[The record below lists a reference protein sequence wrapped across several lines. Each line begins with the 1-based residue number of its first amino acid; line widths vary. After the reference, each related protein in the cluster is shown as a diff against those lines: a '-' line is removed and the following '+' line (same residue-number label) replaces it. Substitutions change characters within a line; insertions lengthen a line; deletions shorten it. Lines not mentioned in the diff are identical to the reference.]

1 MATRKDQ
8 LDAFVFARRR
18 MVSNLVAPS
27 PTGSDEAA
35 PRPVKTFFTSAILSA
50 IAVAAVVV
58 LGVFKPSAPGGWQS
72 GLAVD
77 STSGASY
84 IYSSQDKELH
94 PVVNITSAKLIL
106 GDKFKKFDVPDS
118 VIHGADVTIGAP
130 FGILAAPPDVPTS
143 ANVNLTQWSLCVQAK
158 DAADPTKSNG
168 RTVLEVGYG
177 PGADSVVSG
186 SSGFVVHD
194 STNRNYLV
202 TGDYEYPII
211 SDNQPLNALTGTAP
225 AAQTAQGPWVSS
237 TWLSAFQ
244 QGTEIK
250 FPTVQGLGDPLT
262 GVPNQPGQHVGD
274 YGQVTDANGVQT
286 NYIETRTGLIS
297 VSPFVYKLYTFN
309 PELFRHQIKQ
319 ITITPSQASAAQ
331 ARNEVAN
338 PSDLTNAGAD
348 WPQKPVL
355 PIDYDGKQPN
365 VSVFCAGFSGK
376 FDPSGA
382 PALALY
388 YGPDLP
394 HPLDAN
400 AGLAQTGGAQSGGAL
415 ADVVYVQPGHAVL
428 ARAVAGGQSA
438 GSGTVYL
445 VPDTGTRYTMAG
457 EENTTG
463 SDGKP
468 AKVSAVGQLQYT
480 NVGVQSV
487 PQSWV
492 QLIQSGPQLDPI
504 AAGQTPSLTG
514 Q

>member
-1 MATRKDQ
+1 
-8 LDAFVFARRR
+8 
-18 MVSNLVAPS
+18 
-27 PTGSDEAA
+27 
-35 PRPVKTFFTSAILSA
+35 
-50 IAVAAVVV
+50 
-58 LGVFKPSAPGGWQS
+58 
-72 GLAVD
+72 
-77 STSGASY
+77 
-84 IYSSQDKELH
+84 
-94 PVVNITSAKLIL
+94 
-106 GDKFKKFDVPDS
+106 
-118 VIHGADVTIGAP
+118 
-130 FGILAAPPDVPTS
+130 
-143 ANVNLTQWSLCVQAK
+143 
-158 DAADPTKSNG
+158 
-168 RTVLEVGYG
+168 VLEVGYG
-177 PGADSVVSG
+177 AGADSVVSG
-186 SSGFVVHD
+186 SSGFLVHD

-225 AAQTAQGPWVSS
+225 APQTPQGPWVSD

-250 FPTVQGLGDPLT
+250 FPTVQGLGNPLT
-262 GVPNQPGQHVGD
+262 GLPNQPGQHVGD

-297 VSPFVYKLYTFN
+297 VSSFVYKLYTFN
-309 PELFRHQIKQ
+309 PDLFRHQIKQ

-338 PSDLTNAGAD
+338 PSDLTDAGSD

-355 PIDYDGKQPN
+355 PIDADGKQPN

-388 YGPDLP
+388 YGADLP

-400 AGLAQTGGAQSGGAL
+400 AGLAQTGGALSGGSL

-480 NVGVQSV
+480 NVAVQAV
-487 PQSWV
+487 PQTWV
-492 QLIQSGPQLDPI
+492 QLIQSGPRLDPI
-504 AAGQTPSLTG
+504 AAGHTPSLTG

>member
-58 LGVFKPSAPGGWQS
+58 LGVFKPSAPGGWES

-84 IYSSQDKELH
+84 IYSPQDKELH

-106 GDKFKKFDVPDS
+106 GDKFKKFDVPDN

-143 ANVNLTQWSLCVQAK
+143 GNVNLTQWSLCVQAK
-158 DAADPTKSNG
+158 SAADPTKSG
-168 RTVLEVGYG
+168 GHTILEIGYG
-177 PGADSVVSG
+177 AGGDSVVSG

-194 STNRNYLV
+194 STNQNYLV
-202 TGDYEYPII
+202 TGDYEYPIS
-211 SDNQPLNALTGTAP
+211 SDNQPLNALTGSTVP
-225 AAQTAQGPWVSS
+225 GQTAQGPWVSS
-237 TWLSAFQ
+237 TWLKAFQ
-244 QGTEIK
+244 QGTEIQ

-262 GVPNQPGQHVGD
+262 GLQNQPGTHVGD

-286 NYIETRTGLIS
+286 NYIETKIGLIS

-309 PELFRHQIKQ
+309 PDLFRHQIKSV
-319 ITITPSQASAAQ
+319 TITPSQASAAG
-331 ARNEVAN
+331 ARDEVAN
-338 PSDLTNAGAD
+338 PSDLTGAGAD
-348 WPQKPVL
+348 WPQKAVL

-388 YGPDLP
+388 YGADLP
-394 HPLDAN
+394 HPLDTN
-400 AGLAQTGGAQSGGAL
+400 AGVAQNGSTL

-428 ARAVAGGQSA
+428 ARAVTSGQSA
-438 GSGTVYL
+438 TSGTVYL

-480 NVGVQSV
+480 NVGVQAV
-487 PQSWV
+487 PQNWV
-492 QLIQSGPQLDPI
+492 QLIQSGPQLDPV